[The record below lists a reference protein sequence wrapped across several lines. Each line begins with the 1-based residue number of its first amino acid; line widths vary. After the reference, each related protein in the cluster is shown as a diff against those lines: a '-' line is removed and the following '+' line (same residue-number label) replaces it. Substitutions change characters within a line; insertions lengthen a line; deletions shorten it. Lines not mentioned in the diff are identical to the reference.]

1 MASTFRKQLLL
12 MYEQP
17 TRAKG
22 ERVVQAARRL
32 LSPDEYLQLT
42 EQFMSY
48 PWPDERATDPR
59 GAGA

>member
-1 MASTFRKQLLL
+1 MASTFREQLQL

-17 TRAKG
+17 TRAEG
-22 ERVVQAARRL
+22 ERVVQAAKRL
-32 LSPDEYLQLT
+32 LSKEEYLQLA

-48 PWPDERATDPR
+48 PWPDERAVDPR